1 MPTAPVNSV
10 PSPLFLTWDTPGLK
24 GRAPGQLCS
33 PFHGGALSDLPGPR
47 LSPASLRRLPLM

>member
-33 PFHGGALSDLPGPR
+33 PFHGGALPSLTSRG
-47 LSPASLRRLPLM
+47 LASRLPLSAVCP